1 MNAFKI
7 TGRMLTFSRITLES
21 NDLDIIREQLQEI
34 SKKNP
39 ILGVPVVIDS
49 TVEQE
54 LIEVIQLFVSLGLQ
68 PMAVIEGILAEQ
80 AKAIQIPVLP
90 KDRAVQRI
98 QATDEQSAV
107 FKTPTPPT
115 PVATTEDKNKA
126 ETKKDSDENTV
137 KPDNKDN
144 ETTAQDDDNTTK
156 TEQENNTASTDDT
169 KNTDSENTNVEN
181 TDETTEN
188 AENTEDQETETTEPI
203 PAPEPIIIT
212 IEHKTSF
219 HNMMLRTGQSLVQEN
234 GDVVLMASMNSGAE
248 IIASG
253 NVHVYGS
260 ARGRIIAGA
269 TGDIRARIFCQ
280 YLDADLVSIAG
291 TYCLAEDIPPYAV
304 GRPTY
309 IYLNEEHE
317 LVFEP
322 LKDV

>member
-115 PVATTEDKNKA
+115 PVATTEDKNTA
-126 ETKKDSDENTV
+126 EPKKDSDENTV
-137 KPDNKDN
+137 KPTDDKEN
-144 ETTAQDDDNTTK
+144 ETTAQDDK
-156 TEQENNTASTDDT
+156 NNTDAEKNETESTDDT
-169 KNTDSENTNVEN
+169 KNKDVEH

-188 AENTEDQETETTEPI
+188 AENTEDKETETTEPT

-269 TGDIRARIFCQ
+269 TGDMRARIFCQ